1 MTTRRT
7 LSVAGAVCLLLLTP
21 GFSQTQ
27 RHTVESTTP
36 TQVERANRNAQ
47 RQRTTSARSTTTA
60 HHATASDSAKR
71 KSKRKSDKQKAKID
85 SLDADLHHD
94 GCFWIVEI
102 EYEVE
107 LEGFASD
114 DAFILGLEL
123 MRDDKPVTDDKGE
136 PIVVVVEL
144 NEPKKDKKG
153 EREYEGKLRIRVHKD
168 WVQNDDDLDI
178 QASLV
183 RAADGRIFD
192 TEDESADKDRPGP
205 TLHIGVCGIG
215 ISIPL

>member
-1 MTTRRT
+1 MCAIGLLIVTPVFGRAPRESERNNSTARVVTSRGTEAPPSRGVTRSAERDT
-7 LSVAGAVCLLLLTP
+7 GAG
-21 GFSQTQ
+21 
-27 RHTVESTTP
+27 
-36 TQVERANRNAQ
+36 ERRVG
-47 RQRTTSARSTTTA
+47 
-60 HHATASDSAKR
+60 ATASR
-71 KSKRKSDKQKAKID
+71 HRSDKQKARID
-85 SLDADLHHD
+85 SLDVDLRHD

-136 PIVVVVEL
+136 PIVVVAEL
-144 NEPKKDKKG
+144 IDPKKDKKG

-178 QASLV
+178 KASLV
-183 RAADGRIFD
+183 HAADGRIFD
-192 TEDESADKDRPGP
+192 TEEESADKDRPGP